1 MSTRRV
7 FIKQLSAVAGVGLT
21 ASLGVSLHGHA
32 EAALN
37 PAADADEGSRSSG
50 HFAFGAQRAIWGEF
64 TADVQAAQGRIA
76 RAIAKFQPVTVFC
89 RERERQLAEATC
101 GSHNVSYVVTELD
114 DIWVRD
120 FGANFVVN
128 GAGELGAVDFNFN
141 GWGNKQRHAKDARGG
156 VCRQPLRCRPT
167 APQRTDRRRRRY
179 RSGRARHRHHD
190 RKQLGEC
197 EP

>member
-21 ASLGVSLHGHA
+21 ASLGIPLRSHA

-37 PAADADEGSRSSG
+37 PAWRMPDEGEPQQR
-50 HFAFGAQRAIWGEF
+50 AFRLGAQRAIWGEF

-76 RAIAKFQPVTVFC
+76 RAIAEFQPVTVFC
-89 RERERQLAEATC
+89 RGNERQLAEATC

-141 GWGNKQRHAKDARGG
+141 GWGNKQRHARDARLAAFAANRYGAA
-156 VCRQPLRCRPT
+156 QP
-167 APQRTDRRRRRY
+167 A
-179 RSGRARHRHHD
+179 AAH
-190 RKQLGEC
+190 
-197 EP
+197 